1 MRGLRESWYPRAMH
15 SMDAICDLLLDAA
28 AGNRNARIIDL
39 RIGPFWSVV
48 HASCGAGMASTL
60 RSEHHL
66 HGETPIA
73 GAGSLHRLAP
83 MELAGRL
90 RSASEPEAALGL
102 AAVNALLG
110 PPDGHLTEHNAAAVL
125 AERGA
130 GKRVAMIGRFPFAD
144 RLEPA
149 CGELWVFERGDGRR
163 PGDLDADMLD
173 ELLPQADVVAV
184 TSTTIIN
191 RTLPEILDRLRPDAF
206 VLMLGPSTPL
216 APRLFD
222 LGVDLLCGTVIVDP
236 QAVMLAVSQGAVTRQ
251 ITGVR
256 RVSLWPR

>member
-1 MRGLRESWYPRAMH
+1 
-15 SMDAICDLLLDAA
+15 
-28 AGNRNARIIDL
+28 
-39 RIGPFWSVV
+39 
-48 HASCGAGMASTL
+48 
-60 RSEHHL
+60 
-66 HGETPIA
+66 
-73 GAGSLHRLAP
+73 
-83 MELAGRL
+83 
-90 RSASEPEAALGL
+90 
-102 AAVNALLG
+102 
-110 PPDGHLTEHNAAAVL
+110 
-125 AERGA
+125 
-130 GKRVAMIGRFPFAD
+130 
-144 RLEPA
+144 
-149 CGELWVFERGDGRR
+149 
-163 PGDLDADMLD
+163 MLD